1 MEKNQ
6 LWHLLIY
13 LVLFGSLPI
22 QAQENWQALS
32 DKGTDAF
39 FASQYE
45 LAIDLFSKAI
55 AQAEKEFGKNHPNYV
70 TSCSDLA
77 DTYRSY
83 GLYAKAE
90 PLYLEAK
97 RAIDSSKGIEHPN
110 YAANRVGLAEL
121 YQLQGKY
128 ELSEVLYIEAKN
140 ANEKILGKNNPNY
153 TNKCN
158 NLANLYREQGLYTKA
173 EPLYLEAK
181 NIQEKLMGKLNIDYV
196 AYCNNLASIY
206 LDQGLYE
213 KAEALFLEAKAIDE
227 KISGKDHILYAD
239 DCNNLAQLYQIQE
252 KFTQAEALYLEAKAI
267 WERNLGKSHPL
278 YAISCNNLASLY
290 QKQAKY
296 PLAEN
301 LFTEARMIREK
312 TLGKAHLEFANACNN
327 LANVYDIQAK
337 YAQAYSYY
345 REAGQVFIKQ
355 TESNFAHLS
364 EKEKGLFFKTFKRK
378 FGLYNSFALKAQAQ
392 LPNLNG
398 WIYDNALVIKGLL
411 YQSSEKIR
419 QNILNSGDSIL
430 IKKYQTWKQDKD
442 YLAKVYQMPIAE
454 KQKQGIDEKKLEE
467 EVNNLE
473 KELSKQSN
481 YFSQAGTPSNYNWQA
496 VQKKLK
502 KDEVAIELIR
512 TQYFAKEWTD
522 SVLYIALIVKPE
534 TKNQPEIVVLP
545 DGKMMEGKYLQY
557 YLDFVRYGI
566 SLGTRGEKDSLAT
579 NSDDLDLDV
588 ESKKVDNIRQ
598 NFNAYEAFWQPIA
611 QKIKDKKNVFLS
623 IDGVYN
629 SLNINTLQNP
639 QTKKFVLDE
648 VNIQLVGSTKDLL
661 TKNIREIHTKT
672 PQNAVLLGFPD
683 YNNMRR
689 ATNRPNE
696 NLSKD
701 KTPDNQLLKSRF
713 FNGGNIDELPGT
725 KVEVEKVEQIL
736 KSKKIDYRTFLY
748 EKATEE
754 EIKKLTNPQILHIAT
769 HGFFLNDIP
778 KTEEKANLFSGIA
791 TQKFIENPLLRSG
804 LLFAGCK
811 ESLSLNPSPKE
822 KRDNPLSSGA
832 GGLEDGVL
840 TAYEAMNLNLDKTDL
855 VVLSACETGLGEIQN
870 GEGVYGLQR
879 AFQQAGAKSI
889 LMSLWTVSDESTQKL
904 MTYFYENWLI
914 KRQTKR
920 QAFKNAQIQ
929 LREKYPEPYHW
940 GAFVMVGE

>member
-1 MEKNQ
+1 MEIRK
-6 LWHLLIY
+6 LWSSLIY
-13 LVLFGSLPI
+13 LLLFGSLSL
-22 QAQENWQALS
+22 QAQENWQTLS
-32 DKGTDAF
+32 DQGTEAF
-39 FASQYE
+39 FAAQYQV
-45 LAIDLFSKAI
+45 AIDFFTKAI

-110 YAANRVGLAEL
+110 YAANRIGLAEL

-140 ANEKILGKNNPNY
+140 AYEKILGKNDALY
-153 TNKCN
+153 TNSCN

-181 NIQEKLMGKLNIDYV
+181 NIQEKLMGKEHLDY
-196 AYCNNLASIY
+196 ATSCNNLASIY
-206 LDQGLYE
+206 LAQGLYA
-213 KAEALFLEAKAIDE
+213 KAEALFLEAKGIDE
-227 KISGKDHILYAD
+227 KISGKDHLLYAD
-239 DCNNLAQLYQIQE
+239 DCNNLATLYEYQGVYA
-252 KFTQAEALYLEAKAI
+252 KAELLYLEAKTI
-267 WERNLGKSHPL
+267 WEKTLGKEHPL
-278 YAISCNNLASLY
+278 LASSYNNLANIYST
-290 QKQAKY
+290 QGKY
-296 PLAEN
+296 SLAET
-301 LFTEARMIREK
+301 LLLEAKNIREK

-327 LANVYDIQAK
+327 LANLYNIQAK
-337 YAQAYSYY
+337 YAQAFSYY
-345 REAGQVFIKQ
+345 QAAGQVFIKQ
-355 TESNFAHLS
+355 TESNFSHLS
-364 EKEKGLFFKTFKRK
+364 EKEKGLFFKTFNRQ

-392 LPNLNG
+392 LPNLHG
-398 WIYDNALVIKGLL
+398 WIYDNALAIKGLL
-411 YQSSEKIR
+411 YQSSEKMR
-419 QNILNSGDSIL
+419 QNILNSGNPTL
-430 IKKYQTWKQDKD
+430 IEKYQTWKQDKD
-442 YLAKVYQMPIAE
+442 YLAKVYQMPLAE

-467 EVNNLE
+467 EANNLE
-473 KELSKQSN
+473 KELSKQSR
-481 YFSQAGTPSNYNWQA
+481 YFAQGGQPLHYTWQA

-522 SVLYIALIVKPE
+522 SVLYIALIIKPE
-534 TKNQPEIVVLP
+534 TKNQPEMVVLP
-545 DGKMMEGKYLQY
+545 NGKMMEGKYLQY
-557 YLDFVRYGI
+557 YLDFVKYGV
-566 SLGTRGEKDSLAT
+566 SRGTRGDEDTLALDS
-579 NSDDLDLDV
+579 DDLDV
-588 ESKKVDNIRQ
+588 ESIKTENARQ
-598 NFNAYEAFWQPIA
+598 SFSAYEAFWQPIA
-611 QKIKDKKNVFLS
+611 QKIMGKKNVFLS

-648 VNIQLVGSTKDLL
+648 VNVQLVGSTKDLL
-661 TKNIREIHTKT
+661 TKNLREAHTKT

-683 YNNMRR
+683 YNHVSKAN
-689 ATNRPNE
+689 NRPSE
-696 NLSKD
+696 TTEKD
-701 KTPDNQLLKSRF
+701 KIINPQVAKSRF
-713 FNGGNIDELPGT
+713 FNGKNIDELPGT

-736 KSKKIDYRTFLY
+736 KSQKVAYQTFLY
-748 EKATEE
+748 EKATED
-754 EIKKLTNPQILHIAT
+754 EIKKLNNPQVLHIAT
-769 HGFFLNDIP
+769 HGFFLNDLP
-778 KTEEKANLFSGIA
+778 KTEEKANLFSGIE
-791 TQKFIENPLLRSG
+791 TQKFIDNPLLRSG

-811 ESLSLNPSPKE
+811 DNLNFQTNKE
-822 KRDNPLSSGA
+822 KSATA
-832 GGLEDGVL
+832 GLGTEDGVL

-855 VVLSACETGLGEIQN
+855 VVLSACETGLGEVQN

-904 MTYFYENWLI
+904 MIYFYENWLT
-914 KRQTKR
+914 KRQSKR
-920 QAFKNAQIQ
+920 QAFKNAQLQ